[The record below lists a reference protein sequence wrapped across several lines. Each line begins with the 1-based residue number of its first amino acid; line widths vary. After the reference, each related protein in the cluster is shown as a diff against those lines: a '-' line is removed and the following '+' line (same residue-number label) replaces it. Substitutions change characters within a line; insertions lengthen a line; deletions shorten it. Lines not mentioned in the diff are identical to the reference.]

1 MPNFAKMPVIVVFA
15 IALGLGLGFT
25 FNNSLTLPAE
35 ADGSNNSLLKRTTFT
50 IEQAENLAMSKF
62 PDARVE
68 EIELDID
75 DSPLVWKIDMK
86 MKPRTKIEF
95 EIDARTG
102 EVLKQEQHKW

>member
-1 MPNFAKMPVIVVFA
+1 MSKFAKKPVIVVFV
-15 IALGLGLGFT
+15 IALGLGLGVT
-25 FNNSLTLPAE
+25 FNSSLTLPAK
-35 ADGSNNSLLKRTTFT
+35 ADANGNSLLKRTSFT

-102 EVLKQEQHKW
+102 DVLKQEQHKW

>member
-1 MPNFAKMPVIVVFA
+1 MPNFAKLPVIVVFA
-15 IALGLGLGFT
+15 IALGLGVT
-25 FNNSLTLPAE
+25 FSSSLTLPAE